1 MTSPRALALPVAA
14 GLVAAA
20 VTFAVVTAVD
30 GDDEREGAGQP
41 AAAPRAA
48 APADGRQS
56 FFQMGCG
63 SCHRFA
69 DAGSTGT
76 IGPDLDE
83 RLAGYDRAS
92 LVQTIVTGLRRGWLH
107 PDAGQFRRTDD
118 PAGPER
124 AGGVSARG
132 APALALVPRARPE
145 GVAHRHGAGD
155 LGLMAE

>member
-30 GDDEREGAGQP
+30 GDDEREGAGHP
-41 AAAPRAA
+41 AKALRAA
-48 APADGRQS
+48 SAADGRRS

-69 DAGSTGT
+69 EAGSTGT

-83 RLAGYDRAS
+83 RLAAYDRAS
-92 LVQTIVTGLRRGWLH
+92 LVKTIVTPPGSGAAGFTLMPDNFGERMNRRALN
-107 PDAGQFRRTDD
+107 
-118 PAGPER
+118 
-124 AGGVSARG
+124 
-132 APALALVPRARPE
+132 ALAAYLLTQRRD
-145 GVAHRHGAGD
+145 G
-155 LGLMAE
+155 